1 MTDPASEPVSD
12 PASEPV
18 SDPASDPLW
27 ALLLT
32 NRLTSVDAK
41 PYSAGE
47 FWKLVE
53 SLAASGASAIESADD
68 IVARAGLS
76 PEETSRVRTLLDA
89 GRAFG
94 FERERLEDGG
104 LEVVSALDTRF
115 PARLRDRLGRNCPP
129 FLIVA
134 GEVARLSVGGLA
146 VAGSRNASDEA
157 LEAAREAARAAVAH
171 EWTVIS
177 GLARGVD
184 QVAIDAATEA
194 GGDAVGIPAEGINV
208 VSRRPHVR
216 QLVHSGRL
224 CIASPYGP
232 DARFTAG
239 TAMGRNKIIYALS
252 TVGFVVSADEDSGG
266 TWTGAVEAIKQ
277 KLCPVAV
284 WQGDGGRDGND
295 ALVRRGGRAIRS
307 TDQLF
312 EVSAVSAP
320 TSPQPTLF

>member
-1 MTDPASEPVSD
+1 MTAHSADT
-12 PASEPV
+12 
-18 SDPASDPLW
+18 LW

-32 NRLTSVDAK
+32 NRVTAVEAK

-53 SLAASGASAIESADD
+53 LLDIDGEQAIESADEV
-68 IVARAGLS
+68 VARAGLVS
-76 PEETSRVRTLLDA
+76 DDALRVRTLLDA

-104 LEVVSALDTRF
+104 LEVVSALDVRF
-115 PARLRDRLGRNCPP
+115 PTRVRDRLGRNCPP
-129 FLIVA
+129 FLVVA
-134 GEVARLSVGGLA
+134 GDVARLSVGGLGI
-146 VAGSRNASDEA
+146 VGSRNASDEA
-157 LEAAREAARAAVAH
+157 LDASRDAARAAVSR
-171 EWTVIS
+171 EWPVIT

-184 QVAIDAATEA
+184 QVAIDAASEE
-194 GGDAVGIPAEGINV
+194 GGDTIGIPADGINV

-252 TVGFVVSADEDSGG
+252 TVGFVVSAEEGSGG
-266 TWTGAVEAIKQ
+266 TWTGAVEALERQ
-277 KLCPVAV
+277 WCPMAV
-284 WQGDGGRDGND
+284 WQGQGSRDGND
-295 ALVRRGGRAIRS
+295 ALVEQGARTVRAVE
-307 TDQLF
+307 QLF
-312 EVSAVSAP
+312 EVSATSAP
-320 TSPQPTLF
+320 TSRQPTLF

>member
-1 MTDPASEPVSD
+1 MTDPAFEPV
-12 PASEPV
+12 
-18 SDPASDPLW
+18 SDPLW

-53 SLAASGASAIESADD
+53 SMGMTAAPVIESADE
-68 IVARAGLS
+68 ILTSAGLS
-76 PEETSRVRTLLDA
+76 PDDAQRVRTLLDA

-104 LEVVSALDTRF
+104 LTVVSALDARF
-115 PARLRDRLGRNCPP
+115 PARLRNRLGRNCPP

-134 GEVARLSVGGLA
+134 GEVQHLSAGGLA
-146 VAGSRNASDEA
+146 VTGSRNASDEA
-157 LEAAREAARAAVAH
+157 LDAARHAARAAVAH
-171 EWTVIS
+171 EWPVIT
-177 GLARGVD
+177 GLAKGVD
-184 QVAIDAATEA
+184 QVAIDAASEE
-194 GGDAVGIPAEGINV
+194 GGDAIGIPAEGINV
-208 VSRRPHVR
+208 VSRRPNVR

-252 TVGFVVSADEDSGG
+252 NVAFVVSADEGSGG
-266 TWTGAVEAIKQ
+266 TWTGAVEALKRQ
-277 KLCPVAV
+277 WCPVAV
-284 WQGDGGRDGND
+284 WQGLGSRDGND
-295 ALVRRGGRAIRS
+295 ALVRQGGRAVRS
-307 TDQLF
+307 TEQLF
-312 EVSAVSAP
+312 EVSPAIAN
-320 TSPQPTLF
+320 TSPRPTLF

>member
-1 MTDPASEPVSD
+1 MTAHPAD
-12 PASEPV
+12 T
-18 SDPASDPLW
+18 LW

-53 SLAASGASAIESADD
+53 SMGGVSEQAIESADE
-68 IVARAGLS
+68 IVTRAGLS
-76 PEETSRVRTLLDA
+76 PDDALRVRTLLDA

-104 LEVVSALDTRF
+104 LEVVAALDVRF

-129 FLIVA
+129 FLVVA
-134 GEVARLSVGGLA
+134 GDLERLSAGGLA

-157 LEAAREAARAAVAH
+157 LDATRDAARAAVDH
-171 EWTVIS
+171 GWPVIT
-177 GLARGVD
+177 GLAKGVD
-184 QVAIDAATEA
+184 QVAIDAASDA
-194 GGDAVGIPAEGINV
+194 GGDTVGIPAEGINV

-252 TVGFVVSADEDSGG
+252 TVAFVVSADESSGG
-266 TWTGAVEAIKQ
+266 TWTGAVEALKRRSG
-277 KLCPVAV
+277 PVAV
-284 WQGDGGRDGND
+284 WQGAGGRDGNE
-295 ALVRRGGRAIRS
+295 ALVDQGARPI
-307 TDQLF
+307 TDVGELF
-312 EVSAVSAP
+312 GLEETEAP
-320 TSPQPTLF
+320 TPLRATLF